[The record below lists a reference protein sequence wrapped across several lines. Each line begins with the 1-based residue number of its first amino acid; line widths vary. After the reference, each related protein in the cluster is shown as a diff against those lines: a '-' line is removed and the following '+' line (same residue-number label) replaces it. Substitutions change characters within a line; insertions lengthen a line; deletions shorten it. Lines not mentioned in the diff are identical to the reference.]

1 MKRFLYLVIL
11 ISNIGFAQKITVK
24 GHLKDTTGT
33 ALPSATV
40 MMLSPRDSSLVN
52 FGLTTA
58 DGAFE
63 IRNLARQEYILKITY
78 LSYAPLMQRV
88 VPATADIVDVG
99 DLRML
104 PQARQLGEIT
114 VEDEAPVRVKR
125 DTIEFNARAF
135 KTNENA
141 VVEDLLKKLPGVEV
155 DNDGTI
161 RAQGEQ
167 VQRVTIDG
175 KEFFGKDPKLATRNL
190 PADAI
195 AKVQVFDKKSDQAVF
210 SGIDDGQ
217 REKTINLELKEEKR
231 NGAFGTLLAGAGT
244 DDRYQARANINR
256 FRKQQQLSVLGMAN
270 NINEQGFGIDDYMSF
285 TGASSQMASGG
296 PVRITVGGGS
306 TNQSGVSLNMGGRT
320 SGIMKNYAGG
330 VNYNSDLSKKTTL
343 NTSYFY
349 NHLDHNLQ
357 QTTERINFSPAGD
370 LTFNQNS
377 RQNNTNTNHRINA
390 VLDHKIDSLNSI
402 KLNTNVIYNETS
414 TDETSTSENLDASNN
429 LLNDNAKR
437 TLADGTS
444 ISTTNS
450 LLWRHRFAK
459 KGRTLSV
466 NAQLNTTN
474 SDRDGSIDALT
485 NYYTREEEGR
495 QTLQTNEQTTSTL
508 TYAGT
513 LNYTEPLGGRKY
525 LEASYS
531 YRANRNDVEKNV
543 YDVNSG
549 ESIFNDSL
557 SNKYNSNYQYH
568 RGGLNFRLNRT
579 AYTLTVGAGIQ
590 QTFLDGELRL
600 GNTTIS
606 KSYRNVLPLARFNY
620 DFSST
625 RHLRFDYETSMQEP
639 TIQQL
644 QPVVDNSDPLN
655 LSVGNPELR
664 PAYAHSAR
672 LNYIL
677 FNPASFINFFGFA
690 TVTYTKNAIVTS
702 QSYTEESV
710 RISKPVN
717 VDNTLSL
724 NGNATVGFPIQKLNS
739 RFSISATAS
748 QQKGVNVIDDIQ
760 STIAQNT
767 LGGRF
772 RYDYRYKEV
781 FDVALSANIS
791 RQSTTYAFDASS
803 NQLYYNNTYTAEG
816 NLHLLNNMYLVRSSL
831 EYLTYQSKT
840 NNYSQTIPFLNI
852 SISRYI
858 LKAKSGELKL
868 SVNNLL
874 DKSTGVSQT
883 ADVNYFQRQVTN
895 SLGRYYMITFI
906 YSLNKQLNPMAGM
919 RPPPGG
925 GMRIIGTPTP

>member
-1 MKRFLYLVIL
+1 MKRLLYVLLL
-11 ISNIGFAQKITVK
+11 ISQVSIAQKITVK

-40 MMLSPRDSSLVN
+40 MMLNARDSSLVN
-52 FGLTTA
+52 FGLTAT

-78 LSYAPLMQRV
+78 LSYATVVQRIS
-88 VPATADIVDVG
+88 PAAGDVVDVG

-104 PQARQLGEIT
+104 PNARQLGEVV
-114 VEDEAPVRVKR
+114 VEDDAPVRVKR
-125 DTIEFNARAF
+125 DTIEFNAKVF

-141 VVEDLLKKLPGVEV
+141 VVEELLKKLPGVEV

-167 VQRVTIDG
+167 VKRIMVDG
-175 KEFFGKDPKLATRNL
+175 KEFFGTDPKLATRNL

-195 AKVQVFDKKSDQAVF
+195 ARVQVFDKKSDQAVF

-231 NGAFGTLLAGAGT
+231 NGAFGTLMAGAGT
-244 DDRYQARANINR
+244 DDRYQARGSVNR
-256 FRKQQQLSVLGMAN
+256 FRKQQQLTVLGMAN

-285 TGASSQMASGG
+285 TGGAQQLAAGGGG
-296 PVRITVGGGS
+296 PVRITMGS
-306 TNQSGVSLNMGGRT
+306 NNQSGVSLNQGGRN

-330 VNYNSDLSKKTTL
+330 VNFSRDVSK
-343 NTSYFY
+343 NTSVNASYFY
-349 NHLDHNLQ
+349 NHLDHNLTQ
-357 QTTERINFSPAGD
+357 ATERINFAPTGD

-377 RQNNTNTNHRINA
+377 RQQNTNTNHRVNA

-402 KLNTNVIYNETS
+402 KFTTNLTYNETG
-414 TDETSTSENLDASNN
+414 TDETSTSENLSGTGER
-429 LLNDNAKR
+429 LNDNAKR
-437 TLADGTS
+437 TIADGTS
-444 ISTTNS
+444 LAMNNA
-450 LLWRHRFAK
+450 LFWRHRFAK

-466 NAQLNTTN
+466 NGQFNIAN

-485 NYYTREEEGR
+485 NYYTRQEESQ
-495 QTLQTNEQTTSTL
+495 QTLQTNDQITRTL
-508 TYAGT
+508 TYSGT

-531 YRANRNDVEKNV
+531 YRANRNDVEKSV

-549 ESIFNDSL
+549 ESIVNDSL
-557 SNKYNSNYQYH
+557 SNRYNSNYQYH
-568 RGGLNFRLNRT
+568 RGGLNFRMNRS
-579 AYTLTVGAGIQ
+579 AYTLTVGAGVQ
-590 QTFLDGELRL
+590 QTFLDGELKL

-620 DFSST
+620 DFTST
-625 RHLRFDYETSMQEP
+625 RHLRMDYETSMQEP

-664 PAYAHSAR
+664 PAYAHNMRFS
-672 LNYIL
+672 YIM
-677 FNPASFINFFGFA
+677 FNPASFVNFFSFA
-690 TVTYTKNAIVTS
+690 TVTYTKNAIVNS

-710 RISKPVN
+710 RISRPVN
-717 VDNTLSL
+717 VDNTLNL
-724 NGNATVGFPIQKLNS
+724 TGNATVGFPIQKLNS
-739 RFSISATAS
+739 RFSVSATAS
-748 QQKGVNVIDDIQ
+748 QQRGVNVIDDLE

-767 LGGRF
+767 LGGRL

-781 FDVALSANIS
+781 FDINLSANIS
-791 RQSTTYAFDASS
+791 RQSTNYEFDGSS
-803 NQLYYNNTYTAEG
+803 DQLYFNNTYIAEG
-816 NLHLLNNMYLVRSSL
+816 NLHLFNNLYLVSSSL
-831 EYLTYQSKT
+831 EYLTYESKT
-840 NNYSQTIPFLNI
+840 NDYSQSIPFLNI
-852 SISRYI
+852 AISRYF

-874 DKSTGVSQT
+874 DQGTGVSQT

-895 SLGRYYMITFI
+895 SLGRYYMITFT
-906 YSLNKQLNPMAGM
+906 YSLNKQLNPTRGM
-919 RPPPGG
+919 RPPPPGG
-925 GMRIIGTPTP
+925 GIQIMRP